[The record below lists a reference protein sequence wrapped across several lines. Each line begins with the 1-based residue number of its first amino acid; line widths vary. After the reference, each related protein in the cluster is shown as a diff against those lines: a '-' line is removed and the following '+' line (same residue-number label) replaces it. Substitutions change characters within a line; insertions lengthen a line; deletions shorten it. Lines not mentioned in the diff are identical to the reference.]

1 MSRRVLVVDDSML
14 MRRMVKDTLRSDGW
28 EIVGEASNGQEAVE
42 QFEKLQPDIVTLD
55 IIMPGTDGMGALEG
69 ILRSD
74 PNAKVIVV
82 SAVSQTRLISEAIRL
97 GAQDFVAKPFLPEQ
111 LHQTLRACLEASACA

>member
-42 QFEKLQPDIVTLD
+42 QFEKLRPDIVTLD
-55 IIMPGTDGMGALEG
+55 IIMPETDGMEPCKAF
-69 ILRSD
+69 
-74 PNAKVIVV
+74 
-82 SAVSQTRLISEAIRL
+82 SAAIRT
-97 GAQDFVAKPFLPEQ
+97 P
-111 LHQTLRACLEASACA
+111 R